1 MKKRK
6 EKIDLGNS
14 YRAFWWNSS
23 TSEDQVRD
31 SIIQQGTAEFRNWT
45 ISQKEE
51 QLSKYKGDVFITNNI
66 SSRENLSHCIFTVV
80 IFPVCGNE

>member
-1 MKKRK
+1 MNPFYLR
-6 EKIDLGNS
+6 GSGSRSNH
-14 YRAFWWNSS
+14 
-23 TSEDQVRD
+23 
-31 SIIQQGTAEFRNWT
+31 TAEFRNWT

-80 IFPVCGNE
+80 NFPVRGNE